1 MGTLL
6 DVRGLNV
13 VYHTQQGSLPAL
25 QDVSFS
31 VQPGEIVGL
40 VGESG
45 CGKSSVAAALLRL
58 LPANGE
64 IIGGQILFKGRDLC
78 ALNRAELRALRGREL
93 AMIFQDPMT
102 SLNPVFSI
110 GTQLLDVQRAHP
122 AAGATQTSEL
132 RRRAAAMLERVGIPD
147 AAERLDHFP
156 HQFSGG
162 MRQRIMIAMALLSRP
177 SLLIADEPTSSLD
190 VTLEAQI
197 LELMKALR
205 ASDQTAIL
213 LITHDLGI
221 VAQVCDRVIVMY
233 AGRVMEQADVF
244 TLYEQPR
251 HPYTQALLAATP
263 SRRQRG
269 LRLVSIPGRVPDLSA
284 LPPGCL
290 YAERCPYVMD
300 ICRQCEP
307 EYFDHAGH
315 GVRCHRHA
323 ATEQEAAPPHG
334 LPPQIVLRVEAP
346 AVPDHGLPP
355 ATPTAS
361 RQPGCDAIVDMQGLS
376 TYFVSHRSLVRRLLG
391 QRVRIVRAVDQVDL
405 RITRGEI
412 VGLVGESGSGKTT
425 LGKTIL
431 HLVPPSSGRILFDGQ
446 DLARMPLPQLRRLR
460 ARMQMIFQ
468 DPLASLSPRL
478 RVSYLLTEPYTIH
491 DIPTSQ
497 RYSVAQLLDMVGLS
511 DEQADKYPHELSGG
525 QARRVGI
532 ARALALHPKLLIAD
546 EPSSGLDVS
555 VAASVLNLM
564 KDLAHQLELTYL
576 IITHNLNVVSYI
588 ADRVAVMYLGKL
600 VEVGPTCQLLEA
612 PVHPYT
618 MALLSATSEPD
629 PRQRRAARRLLLSG
643 EIPSPANPPRG
654 CRFHTRCPFARPD
667 CQDAT
672 PQLIEIEAGHSVACH
687 YWREIP
693 RG

>member
-1 MGTLL
+1 MEPLL
-6 DVRGLNV
+6 EVRSLDV
-13 VYHTQQGSLPAL
+13 VYHTQQGDLPAL
-25 QDVSFS
+25 RDVSFGMW
-31 VQPGEIVGL
+31 PGEIVGL

-45 CGKSSVAAALLRL
+45 CGKSTVAAALLRL
-58 LPANGE
+58 LPLNGE
-64 IIGGQILFKGRDLC
+64 ITSGQLLFKGRDLRT
-78 ALNRAELRALRGREL
+78 LDRTELRALRGREL

-110 GTQLLDVQRAHP
+110 GTQLLDVQRAHL
-122 AAGATQTSEL
+122 ASGATHTAEL

-162 MRQRIMIAMALLSRP
+162 MRQRIMIAMALLSKP

-205 ASDQTAIL
+205 ASEQTAIL

-221 VAQVCDRVIVMY
+221 VAQACDRVIVMY

-244 TLYEQPR
+244 TLYEQPL

-290 YAERCPYVMD
+290 YAERCPYVTEV
-300 ICRQCEP
+300 CRQQEP
-307 EYFDHAGH
+307 AYFDQAGH

-323 ATEQEAAPPHG
+323 AAERSVTLFPGSAP
-334 LPPQIVLRVEAP
+334 QTVLRVEAP
-346 AVPDHGLPP
+346 AVPGNGQSLGVSAGPSGRDP
-355 ATPTAS
+355 
-361 RQPGCDAIVDMQGLS
+361 IVELQGLS
-376 TYFVSHRSLVRRLLG
+376 THFVSRRSRVHRLLG
-391 QRVRIVRAVDQVDL
+391 QPMRVVRAVDRVDL

-431 HLVPPSSGRILFDGQ
+431 HLVPPASGRILFEGQ
-446 DLARMPLPQLRRLR
+446 DLAQLTRPQLRRLR

-491 DIPTSQ
+491 DVPAAQ
-497 RYSVAQLLDMVGLS
+497 RYSAAQLLAMVGLS
-511 DEQADKYPHELSGG
+511 NEQADKYPHELSGG

-532 ARALALHPKLLIAD
+532 ARALALHPRLLIAD

-564 KDLAHQLELTYL
+564 KDLAQQLELTYL
-576 IITHNLNVVSYI
+576 IITHNLNVVGYI
-588 ADRVAVMYLGKL
+588 ADRIAVMYLGKL

-612 PVHPYT
+612 PAHPYT

-629 PRQRRAARRLLLSG
+629 PRQRRAARHLLLSG

-667 CQDAT
+667 CQDAA
-672 PQLIEIEAGHSVACH
+672 PQLIKIESDHSVACH
-687 YWREIP
+687 YWKEIP
-693 RG
+693 RN